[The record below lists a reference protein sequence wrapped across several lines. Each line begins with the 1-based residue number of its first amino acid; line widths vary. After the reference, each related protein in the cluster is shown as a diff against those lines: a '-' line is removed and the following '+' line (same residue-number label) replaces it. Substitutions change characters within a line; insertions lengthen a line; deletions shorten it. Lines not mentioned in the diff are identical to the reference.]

1 MRPSGGADLPPDD
14 LLPVDA
20 MPADHPLYGFDVD
33 GLLQSD
39 GAWMRSEFLSFYTES
54 TRRSMQAKFA

>member
-1 MRPSGGADLPPDD
+1 MDDAVRPSGEADLPPDD
-14 LLPVDA
+14 PLPVDT

-39 GAWMRSEFLSFYTES
+39 GVWMR
-54 TRRSMQAKFA
+54 